1 MTDSNGWEALFGSTE
16 EDQKADGQ
24 RGSSSPDSVH
34 DFRRLP
40 GVQGVVQVA
49 PNGVILGDDIEG
61 DPNRL
66 GAVAAYIASF
76 AGQINR
82 MLNLGV
88 LTYAL
93 LAHGEQ
99 DEPFMVIRRQETLY
113 GLLLDDSRTAMS
125 SSFRWSARTAQAH

>member
-1 MTDSNGWEALFGSTE
+1 MSDSNGWEALFGSTE
-16 EDQKADGQ
+16 EFQTADGQ
-24 RGSSSPDSVH
+24 RGSSSPDSAS

-113 GLLLDDSRTAMS
+113 GLLLDRNTSPTHIISRLS
-125 SSFRWSARTAQAH
+125 DSAR

>member
-1 MTDSNGWEALFGSTE
+1 MSDSNGWEALFGSTE
-16 EDQKADGQ
+16 EDQTADGQ
-24 RGSSSPDSVH
+24 RGSSSPDSVR

-49 PNGVILGDDIEG
+49 PNGVILGDDIKG

-82 MLNLGV
+82 LLDLGV

-93 LAHGEQ
+93 LSHGEQ

-113 GLLLDDSRTAMS
+113 GLLLDRNTSPTHIISRLGD
-125 SSFRWSARTAQAH
+125 SAR